1 MTTNPSPNPVS
12 QPSAYQQSLLAALG
26 ERDPATVQAQTLAS
40 MRQLATDAGGLLSTR
55 PEPGEWA
62 VLGCLAHLVDAE
74 IVMSSRYRWVL
85 AEDQPAIQ
93 GYDQDFWVDNLHP
106 DDEPADE
113 LLSTFGPLRAANLR
127 LWQRSGEAERAR
139 VGLHSER
146 GPESYDLMFRMIA
159 GHDLVHLAQ
168 ARDALAAA
176 RRR

>member
-1 MTTNPSPNPVS
+1 MTSPSPDPVS
-12 QPSAYQQSLLAALG
+12 QPGSYQAFLLDALG

-40 MRQLATDAGGLLSTR
+40 MRDLVADAGGLVSTR
-55 PEPGEWA
+55 PEPGEWS

-74 IVMSSRYRWVL
+74 IVMASRYRWVL

-93 GYDQDFWVDNLHP
+93 AYDQDFWVNTLHR

-127 LWQRSGEAERAR
+127 LWQRSGESERAR
-139 VGLHSER
+139 VGMHSER

-168 ARDALAAA
+168 ARDALATA
-176 RRR
+176 RRA

>member
-1 MTTNPSPNPVS
+1 M
-12 QPSAYQQSLLAALG
+12 
-26 ERDPATVQAQTLAS
+26 
-40 MRQLATDAGGLLSTR
+40 
-55 PEPGEWA
+55 
-62 VLGCLAHLVDAE
+62 VDAE

-176 RRR
+176 RRG